1 MRTQPTVRIGLT
13 IGLMIGAAAI
23 TGLQAYAQNAKAIV
37 TKSAAIYT
45 GAKTYQATYTS
56 VITAGTQGAMN
67 MKMDLKMTQSK
78 KMNIKMAMS
87 GGGFGTTTMNSQA
100 VSDGKFIYTYIGM
113 LNGYSKTVVPK
124 SGSGIASFGMSP
136 MDIKAGK
143 GTYKLLPAATIGRIP
158 CYVVEY
164 TPEGTT
170 TKVTLAIAKTNYHY
184 VQFKT
189 ATMQSGQQ
197 VNVTVDVKN
206 EVFNAP
212 LPSSLFVFTPPKG
225 SKEIKGMGMGGFG
238 GGRS

>member
-56 VITAGTQGAMN
+56 VITAGAQGAMN
-67 MKMDLKMTQSK
+67 MKMDLKMNQSK

-87 GGGFGTTTMNSQA
+87 GGGLGTATMNSQA
-100 VSDGKFIYTYIGM
+100 VSDGKFIYTYIPTM
-113 LNGYSKTVVPK
+113 NGYSKVPM
-124 SGSGIASFGMSP
+124 SQASTMLAGFGISP
-136 MDIKAGK
+136 VDVKTGK
-143 GTYKLLPAATIGRIP
+143 GTYKLLPATTIGGKS

-164 TPEGTT
+164 TPQGTT
-170 TKVTLAIAKTNYHY
+170 RKTTFAINKANYHY

-189 ATMQSGQQ
+189 VTVASGQP
-197 VNVTVDVKN
+197 VTVTVSVSN
-206 EVFNAP
+206 EVLNAP
-212 LPSSLFVFTPPKG
+212 LPASTFVFTPPKG